1 MTRVFISYSRND
13 RRRNRR
19 AVAELARALDAAGI
33 EVWRDVELYGGQSW
47 WDEILR
53 QLRSAEA
60 VVAVI
65 SPTSAESPA
74 CRSEVAYANAVHR
87 TVIPVQVDD
96 LGPEDATGT
105 LPTVQWID
113 YRKRSQEALLSLV
126 KAVNRADPRPP
137 PDPLPDP
144 PAAPPPRPQP
154 RWWKRPKIQLLI
166 ACAVLVVIALGAV
179 VLWPDPDSTTEVSVP
194 ANRAWTATGVD
205 VDVGDELEVTST
217 GQIVHDTGDPHD
229 VGPDG
234 DDRPELRVYNVLAD
248 VNHAA
253 LIGRIG
259 DEDAQPFL
267 VGASRQFTAD
277 RSGPLYL
284 GINDAGVENN
294 TGSFTSVLTIETP
307 D

>member
-113 YRKRSQEALLSLV
+113 YRKRSQGALLSLV
-126 KAVNRADPRPP
+126 KAVNRADPDPL

-154 RWWKRPKIQLLI
+154 SWWQRPKIRLLI
-166 ACAVLVVIALGAV
+166 AFAALVIIALGAV
-179 VLWPDPDSTTEVSVP
+179 AVWPDPDDSTEVTVP
-194 ANRAWTATGVD
+194 ADRAWTVTGVD
-205 VDVGDELEVTST
+205 VDVGDEVAVTST
-217 GQIVHDTGDPHD
+217 GEIVHHTGAPRS

-234 DDRPELRVYNVLAD
+234 DDRIELRVYNVVPD

-259 DEDAQPFL
+259 DEDAPPFL
-267 VGASRQFTAD
+267 VGASIQFIAD
-277 RSGPLYL
+277 RSGPLSL
-284 GINDAGVENN
+284 GINDAGVGNN
-294 TGSFTSVLTIETP
+294 TGSFTSVATSEAP

>member
-1 MTRVFISYSRND
+1 
-13 RRRNRR
+13 
-19 AVAELARALDAAGI
+19 
-33 EVWRDVELYGGQSW
+33 LYGGQSW

-74 CRSEVAYANAVHR
+74 CRSEVAYASAVHR

-113 YRKRSQEALLSLV
+113 YRKRSQGALLSLV
-126 KAVNRADPRPP
+126 KAVNRADPDPL

-154 RWWKRPKIQLLI
+154 NWWQRPRIRLLI
-166 ACAVLVVIALGAV
+166 ASAVLVVIALGAV
-179 VLWPDPDSTTEVSVP
+179 AMWPDSDDSIEVSVP
-194 ANRAWTATGVD
+194 ADRAWTATGVD
-205 VDVGDELEVTST
+205 LDVGDEFAVTST
-217 GQIVHDTGDPHD
+217 GEIVHDTAAPRS

-234 DDRPELRVYNVLAD
+234 DDRPELQEYNVLD
-248 VNHAA
+248 GVNHAA

-267 VGASRQFTAD
+267 VGASEQFTAD
-277 RSGPLYL
+277 RSGALYL
-284 GINDAGVENN
+284 GINDAGVVNN
-294 TGSFTSVLTIETP
+294 TGSFTSVVTNETP

>member
-113 YRKRSQEALLSLV
+113 YRKRSQGALLSLV
-126 KAVNRADPRPP
+126 KAVNRADPDPL

-154 RWWKRPKIQLLI
+154 SR
-166 ACAVLVVIALGAV
+166 C
-179 VLWPDPDSTTEVSVP
+179 SV
-194 ANRAWTATGVD
+194 R
-205 VDVGDELEVTST
+205 
-217 GQIVHDTGDPHD
+217 
-229 VGPDG
+229 
-234 DDRPELRVYNVLAD
+234 
-248 VNHAA
+248 
-253 LIGRIG
+253 
-259 DEDAQPFL
+259 
-267 VGASRQFTAD
+267 
-277 RSGPLYL
+277 RSGC
-284 GINDAGVENN
+284 
-294 TGSFTSVLTIETP
+294 
-307 D
+307 